1 MCVRF
6 PCVVV
11 TAILSGIVPA
21 SGFVA
26 SFHTLPELKDRKP
39 KLASDEV
46 DDVDTMLKETE
57 TFAMIDEADIGSH
70 HALYRHVFTAIPTRF
85 QEVCGAYTLSKLEC
99 QRMISYV
106 DGNLA
111 SGKHHK
117 VKTNE
122 VPLTQVL
129 ENASIAGVNGKHYD
143 DRKEYNDYSSDF
155 VAALNPEIGSRFLVA
170 FGETWTY
177 HRAAPCFPVLQKV
190 RWADPS
196 LRPMGNNVLLP
207 IKYTRHFRPVFNYQ
221 KFDIPYDQKE
231 NKIIF
236 RGGPTGGVCRKH
248 KKKTCRE
255 RTNLVHGYYNSSD
268 PRIDVGFSTNG
279 SKKDSCDPSMIKG
292 YMSFEEQLR
301 AKFLI
306 VAAGNDKASG
316 LNWMLHSNSVV
327 FMVPPLLES
336 WLLESWLKPWKH
348 YIPLQFDFS
357 DLPQKLDWAIAHPKE
372 CNRIAQEG
380 KSHVNMFVNQERD
393 SLVRSAVLKWY
404 SLHVDIEFVDG
415 DAPHDDLDS
424 CTRGTPPDQCTQG
437 DAVPSIHSNAV

>member
-46 DDVDTMLKETE
+46 DDVDTMLKEN
-57 TFAMIDEADIGSH
+57 FDMIDEADIVSH
-70 HALYRHVFTAIPTRF
+70 HALHRRVYTAIPTRF

-117 VKTNE
+117 VKTIE
-122 VPLTQVL
+122 VPFAQVVA
-129 ENASIAGVNGKHYD
+129 ENHLVAGVNGEHYD
-143 DRKEYNDYSSDF
+143 GLKDIKDKYITDF
-155 VAALNPEIGSRFLVA
+155 VTTLDPEIGSRFLVA
-170 FGETWTY
+170 FGERWTFEE
-177 HRAAPCFPVLQKV
+177 AGPCFPVLQKV
-190 RWADPS
+190 RWVDPS

-207 IKYTRHFRPVFNYQ
+207 LKYHRHFEPVFKYQ
-221 KFDIPYDQKE
+221 HFDIPYDQKE

-236 RGGPTGGVCRKH
+236 RGSPNEGECG
-248 KKKTCRE
+248 E
-255 RTNLVHGYYNSSD
+255 RADNCSERANLVHGYYNSSD
-268 PRIDVGFSTNG
+268 PRIDVGLIEGPS
-279 SKKDSCDPSMIKG
+279 SRSCDPSTIKG

-306 VAAGNDKASG
+306 ASAGNDKASS

-327 FMVPPLLES
+327 FMVPPSVES

-357 DLPQKLDWAIAHPKE
+357 DLPQKLDWAIAHPEE
-372 CNRIAQEG
+372 CIRIAQEG
-380 KSHVNMFVNQERD
+380 KRHVNMFVDKERD

-424 CTRGTPPDQCTQG
+424 CTAGTPPNRCN
-437 DAVPSIHSNAV
+437 AVPSIHSNAV